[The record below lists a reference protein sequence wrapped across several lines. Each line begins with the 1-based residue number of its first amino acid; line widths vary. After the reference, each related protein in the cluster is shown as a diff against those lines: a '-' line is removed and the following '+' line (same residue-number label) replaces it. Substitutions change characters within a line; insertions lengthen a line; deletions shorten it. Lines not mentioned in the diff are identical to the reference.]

1 MAFAILPRG
10 KFRGTHTGQIV
21 VRPTGIFEMV
31 IAKGKVS
38 PVKAKYCQIFHRVDG
53 YSYAT

>member
-1 MAFAILPRG
+1 MRDNKIM
-10 KFRGTHTGQIV
+10 KFRGTHRGPIV
-21 VRPTGIFEMV
+21 VRPTGILEMV
-31 IAKGKVS
+31 IAKSKVS